1 MAMNSRWADLAGL
14 LMTVTIALFVVIGSL
29 VVVAHVLGWL

>member
-1 MAMNSRWADLAGL
+1 MNSRWADLAGL